1 MLTGRAIFGVGAESL
16 YITQTA
22 ILATWFDES
31 SMSFALSVLLVATRM
46 SSVANSLVAPAV
58 GSAVTAFDIG
68 CAVCGVAWV
77 AAVFIAL
84 HHAAY
89 ERCVGLLTTVV
100 SFLGSVIL
108 DVFQAAV

>member
-1 MLTGRAIFGVGAESL
+1 MVKFIINRGPLSVMGAAVWQNWALMLTGRAVFGIGAESL

-22 ILATWFDES
+22 ILASWFDES

-58 GSAVTAFDIG
+58 ASANTAVDIG

-77 AAVFIAL
+77 ASVFLAL
-84 HHAAY
+84 YHASF
-89 ERCVGLLTTVV
+89 ER
-100 SFLGSVIL
+100 
-108 DVFQAAV
+108 